1 MQLKVLAAEKE
12 AAIKA
17 QRDADDIE
25 IMLSQ
30 VDSGILKPSPKTS
43 LIHSRKNSVKS
54 IPDVTLDSPRVS
66 VGNLTPRERTDYGL
80 SMESISML
88 VTGSNFNVPNFLGLK
103 TPKFFYITTDI
114 SNIVYGSSNGNHQT
128 VIPFSKFERLVPLH
142 FF

>member
-66 VGNLTPRERTDYGL
+66 VGNLTPRERTDRKSTRL
-80 SMESISML
+80 
-88 VTGSNFNVPNFLGLK
+88 N
-103 TPKFFYITTDI
+103 
-114 SNIVYGSSNGNHQT
+114 SSHALT
-128 VIPFSKFERLVPLH
+128 SRMPSSA
-142 FF
+142 